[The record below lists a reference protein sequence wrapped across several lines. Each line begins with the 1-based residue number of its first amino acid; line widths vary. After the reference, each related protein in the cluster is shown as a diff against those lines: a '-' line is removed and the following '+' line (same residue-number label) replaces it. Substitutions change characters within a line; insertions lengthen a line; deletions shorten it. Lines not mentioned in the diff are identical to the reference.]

1 MRIVNVDAIICR
13 APVDKPMWSLQP
25 WRGGQYR
32 LADFVECAFVKVASS
47 DGHVGYGQTPAVRF
61 RGPRVTSVG
70 AHLKGLIEQVIAP
83 EIAGEDPIDNSVLWR
98 RLHQTLGNETYG
110 RLSLSAVDVALWDL
124 KGKTLGL
131 PIYRLLGG
139 RYRKEIEIY
148 ASKVPG
154 IMNLDSDKEEEV
166 LVDRLSKLFK
176 EGYLAFK
183 LGGGL
188 GLETD
193 TRSVEA
199 ARDTVGEKSKIMLD
213 AGCAYNLDEA
223 SKLGQRLQDL
233 DVEWFEAPLPPSE
246 IDGYVKLA
254 EGLEVKIATDVHP
267 EPAQVI
273 NLLSKGGVD
282 VVLTDV
288 TTGGGITAS
297 GKIVELTDLYNVE
310 CSTHQGWHTS
320 AIGYA
325 SSAQL
330 SAVAP
335 TFSFQEGR
343 IHYGDNP
350 FGNPIL
356 ERPLTVERGILRV
369 PEGPGLG
376 VELKEEAIAPYEVS
390 Q

>member
-1 MRIVNVDAIICR
+1 
-13 APVDKPMWSLQP
+13 
-25 WRGGQYR
+25 
-32 LADFVECAFVKVASS
+32 
-47 DGHVGYGQTPAVRF
+47 
-61 RGPRVTSVG
+61 
-70 AHLKGLIEQVIAP
+70 
-83 EIAGEDPIDNSVLWR
+83 
-98 RLHQTLGNETYG
+98 
-110 RLSLSAVDVALWDL
+110 
-124 KGKTLGL
+124 
-131 PIYRLLGG
+131 
-139 RYRKEIEIY
+139 
-148 ASKVPG
+148 
-154 IMNLDSDKEEEV
+154 
-166 LVDRLSKLFK
+166 
-176 EGYLAFK
+176 
-183 LGGGL
+183 
-188 GLETD
+188 
-193 TRSVEA
+193 
-199 ARDTVGEKSKIMLD
+199 MLD

-223 SKLGQRLQDL
+223 FKLGEQLQDL
-233 DVEWFEAPLPPSE
+233 NVEWFEAPLPPGE

-310 CSTHQGWHTS
+310 CSTHQGWHTT

-325 SSAQL
+325 ASAQL

-356 ERPLTVERGILRV
+356 EQPLTVERGILRV
-369 PEGPGLG
+369 PEGSGLG
-376 VELKEEAIAPYEVS
+376 VELKEEAITQYEVS
-390 Q
+390 